1 MIGPVKRLLARW
13 RHSRRQARE
22 LHPERLR
29 RMVDELSEL
38 TLMAARIRQEAAE
51 NAVHMDEVRRDME
64 KLAKQ
69 LDDPEFRHLP
79 VERRRE
85 FKNGLERSREAVL
98 QALQSS
104 SPPTTYLQ

>member
-1 MIGPVKRLLARW
+1 VIGPVKRLLARW
-13 RHSRRQARE
+13 RLRRRQARE

-38 TLMAARIRQEAAE
+38 TLIAE

-64 KLAKQ
+64 NLAKQ
-69 LDDPEFRHLP
+69 LDDPQFRHLP

-98 QALQSS
+98 EALQSS